1 MPRLASQYT
10 TALKPATKTA
20 ARKNIKLHISLVIE
34 SS

>member
-10 TALKPATKTA
+10 TVLKPATKTV
-20 ARKNIKLHISLVIE
+20 ARKNIKLQISLVIE